1 MKAEGIPKI
10 LCCGKDC
17 EVRGTCARCVEI
29 VGGEYARVLV
39 MISCIGQG
47 LYEKKINYKELKKHG
62 ETNRRRI

>member
-1 MKAEGIPKI
+1 MKTEGIPKI

-29 VGGEYARVLV
+29 VGGDHARVLV

-47 LYEKKINYKELKKHG
+47 LYEEINNKELKKHG